1 MTPKPPFS
9 LREKVSEG
17 RMRVRD
23 KVDNAISANPHPI
36 LASSGRPTLRSALQ
50 ALGLASAVAVL
61 ALILDHAFPLP
72 LPDTHRDAATV
83 VLAADGTPLR
93 AFADREGV
101 WRYPV
106 QIEDVSPHYLEA
118 LIGYED
124 RWFWTHGG
132 VNPLSLI
139 RATTQALWHGDIV
152 SGGSTLTMQVAR
164 LIEPIPRSPLGKLRQ
179 MLRAVQLEWHLSKRE
194 ILTLYLD
201 YAPFGGTLQ
210 GVQAASYGYLGKP
223 AAQLSRAEA
232 ALLAVLPQAPSRLRP
247 DRAPQAARLAR
258 DKVLQ
263 RLAEHGVWSDAE
275 IQDARI
281 EGVVARAL
289 QPPMHGALLA
299 ERLRREAPASRRIF
313 STIDLELQRRL
324 EARVADWVSRL
335 PPRTSAA
342 VIVADTRSLEVR
354 AYVGAARFGDDA
366 SYGHIDMATA
376 FRSPGSTLKP
386 FLYGLALDEGLIHS
400 ESLLIDA
407 PQGFDGY
414 RPGNFDS
421 RFRGPV
427 SATAA
432 LQQSLN
438 VPAVALLDALG
449 EQRFAARLAHA
460 GLPLRLPRGAEPNLA
475 MILGGTEARL
485 EDLVGA
491 YASLHRDGLAGRLRL
506 RDEDP
511 IEERR
516 LLSPGAAWIV
526 REMLQSAPRPGDS
539 TDRFDRTQ
547 RSELAWKTGTSYGFR
562 DAWAVGTTAGA
573 TVGVWIG
580 RPDGTPLP
588 GQYGAVTALPLLL
601 AVADHLPRSLRA
613 LPSPQPSTVV
623 ETEICWPL
631 GRRASETPAEH
642 CHRRRPAWVL
652 DETVPPTLA
661 VAEEGTPP
669 TTLGFRRD
677 ADSGLRLASSCGA
690 SHREEAASIA
700 RWPALATPWLGAA
713 ERRRA
718 TLPPLAPDCIDTGE
732 PTRSL
737 QIAGVVNGSVLR
749 SAPNSTQAPRLTLRA
764 LGTREEVRWLLDGR
778 LLGRTRADQPLL
790 AELDA
795 FGAQRILALDTTGRY
810 ATVDIQ
816 VMP

>member
-1 MTPKPPFS
+1 
-9 LREKVSEG
+9 
-17 RMRVRD
+17 MRVQQRGGNPID
-23 KVDNAISANPHPI
+23 PRLHPSSSPSRRGVLSA
-36 LASSGRPTLRSALQ
+36 GLRVLTAFV
-50 ALGLASAVAVL
+50 AVATL
-61 ALILDHAFPLP
+61 ALSLDRLFPLP
-72 LPDTHRDAATV
+72 LPDTQRDAATV

-106 QIEDVSPHYLEA
+106 EIDDVSPYYLEA

-124 RWFWTHGG
+124 RWFWHHGG
-132 VNPLSLI
+132 VNPLALM
-139 RATTQALWHGDIV
+139 RATAQAFWHRDVV

-247 DRAPQAARLAR
+247 DREPDAALRAR

-263 RLAEHGVWSDAE
+263 RLADLGIWSADDVR
-275 IQDARI
+275 DARI
-281 EGVVARAL
+281 EGVAARSL

-299 ERLRREAPASRRIF
+299 ERLRRAAPGARRIV
-313 STIDLELQRRL
+313 STTDLELQRRL
-324 EARVADWVSRL
+324 EVRVADWVSRL

-342 VIVADTRSLEVR
+342 VIVADTRTLEVK

-427 SATAA
+427 GATSA

-449 EQRFAARLAHA
+449 EARFAARLAHA

-475 MILGGTEARL
+475 MILGGTESRL

-491 YASLHRDGLAGRLRL
+491 YAALHREGLAGRLRL
-506 RDEDP
+506 RNDDP
-511 IEERR
+511 VEERR

-539 TDRFDRTQ
+539 SERLDTTR
-547 RSELAWKTGTSYGFR
+547 RSDLAWKTGTSYGFR
-562 DAWAVGTTAGA
+562 DAWAVGATAGA

-613 LPSPQPSTVV
+613 LPSPPPSSVV
-623 ETEICWPL
+623 EAEICWPL
-631 GRRASETPAEH
+631 GRRASDTPAEH
-642 CHRRRPAWVL
+642 CHRRRPAWIL
-652 DETVPPTLA
+652 DGTVPPTLA
-661 VAEEGTPP
+661 VAEEGAPP
-669 TTLGFRRD
+669 STLGYRRD
-677 ADSGLRLASSCGA
+677 ADSGLRVANACRA
-690 SHREEAASIA
+690 THREETASIA
-700 RWPALATPWLGAA
+700 RWPALAMPWLDGA
-713 ERRRA
+713 ERRLA
-718 TLPPLAPDCIDTGE
+718 TLPALAADCTEATE

-737 QIAGVVNGSVLR
+737 QISGVVDGSVLR
-749 SAPNSTQAPRLTLRA
+749 SAPNSPLAPRLTLRA

-778 LLGRTRADQPLL
+778 LLGRTRADQPLQ

-795 FGAQRILALDTTGRY
+795 AGKQRILALDSSGRY
-810 ATVDIQ
+810 ATVDVQ
-816 VMP
+816 VLR